1 MPGTIVPIR
10 NGQTCDRCR
19 LSERKIDRRFN
30 ARRMAAKAAMRNDAE
45 GPLRRAE
52 RQRTLDAATIL
63 TGFGAHAGARA
74 LHNAFVSE
82 LVGDSIAAQF
92 WIEVYRVIAARRP

>member
-1 MPGTIVPIR
+1 MTQKGH
-10 NGQTCDRCR
+10 CD
-19 LSERKIDRRFN
+19 EPN
-30 ARRMAAKAAMRNDAE
+30 AS
-45 GPLRRAE
+45 GP
-52 RQRTLDAATIL
+52 LDAATIL

-82 LVGDSIAAQF
+82 IVGDSIAAQF